1 MGCLAFGLY
10 WFVAYL
16 ILGAFFF
23 RLDETSSESAWI
35 CLAIVSMVIAVVL
48 MIPGRKKRTK
58 TSPCEERTVEHFIS
72 EHVVEETDPSN
83 LPPYEYEK
91 FVAKNLLERGY
102 RNAEVTQQS
111 NDFGADILAVN
122 SEGWRIAIQCKRYH
136 GSVGISAVQEVLTG
150 REYYDCDLAAVYT
163 TGSYTQQA
171 ISLARKVHVKLYT
184 LDKDGLR
191 TAS

>member
-10 WFVAYL
+10 WLVAYL

-23 RLDETSSESAWI
+23 RLDETSPDSAWI
-35 CLAIVSMVIAVVL
+35 CLAIVSSVIAVVL
-48 MIPGRKKRTK
+48 MIPGKKKRKK
-58 TSPCEERTVEHFIS
+58 TSPDEVCTTKSVIS
-72 EHVVEETDPSN
+72 DRSMESNDPSN

-102 RNAEVTQQS
+102 HNAEVTQQS
-111 NDFGADILAVN
+111 NDFGVDILAVN
-122 SEGWRIAIQCKRYH
+122 SEGWRIAIQCKRYQ

-150 REYYDCDLAAVYT
+150 REYYNCDLAAVYT

-171 ISLARKVHVKLYT
+171 ISLARKVHVKLYI

-191 TAS
+191 TVS